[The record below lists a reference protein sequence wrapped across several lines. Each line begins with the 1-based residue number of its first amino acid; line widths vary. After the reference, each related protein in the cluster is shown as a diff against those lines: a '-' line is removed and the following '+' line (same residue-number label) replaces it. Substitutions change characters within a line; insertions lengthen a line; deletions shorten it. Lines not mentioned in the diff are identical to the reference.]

1 MPKALLVTDSEWV
14 RNDVH
19 AALSLGDWEIADL
32 DDPQRTVE
40 QVSNLEADVVLVDMQ
55 VRSMGGMAVIRD
67 IRGVLDEESRP
78 RTVLLLDRSADEF
91 LARRA
96 GADASVIK
104 PFTAHALRE
113 AVGG

>member
-19 AALSLGDWEIADL
+19 AALSLGDWEISDL

-40 QVSNLEADVVLVDMQ
+40 QVSDLEADVVLVDMQ

-67 IRGVLDEESRP
+67 IIGVLDEERRP